1 MRNNN
6 NKKEVAIFRIAV
18 LAAILM
24 LAFGIAMNGIIIGI
38 VAAVVSG
45 VFLLYFLVH
54 DRRHFR

>member
-18 LAAILM
+18 LAVILM
-24 LAFGIAMNGIIIGI
+24 LAFEIAMNGIIIGI